1 VALALQLI
9 NFLVL
14 RKSGKE
20 VLLRRMSA
28 VSPTHLS
35 YPAAN
40 AARVQREGGEAGRE
54 AGQTDEILKKTTT
67 TQFYSHG
74 QNRMLHDFIRD
85 FKKHCMNTY
94 CRYYSKYSG
103 AKQYPQPPLE
113 NNPLPSRHILIL
125 TIPFLP

>member
-1 VALALQLI
+1 MALALQLI
-9 NFLVL
+9 NFLEL

-54 AGQTDEILKKTTT
+54 AGQTDEILKKKTT

-74 QNRMLHDFIRD
+74 QDRMLQVLR
-85 FKKHCMNTY
+85 
-94 CRYYSKYSG
+94 
-103 AKQYPQPPLE
+103 
-113 NNPLPSRHILIL
+113 
-125 TIPFLP
+125 